1 MTNQNQ
7 PAFDR
12 VIVPVITDTHGGYL
26 GALMNPAT
34 VIELEDELGN
44 RYNYQPELTEVQ
56 KYLWNIYTETLD
68 KITNLAGA
76 DPVVALHDGDNIEG
90 NKHPSELVRP
100 ELSAQIKI
108 AFDNLLPLCRL
119 PNLKALRVVR
129 GTGAHE
135 LGFASATTILVQL
148 LQIAYPALDIQ
159 STQHGWLTVGGINID
174 YSHHGPW
181 KGRRKWLEGNEA
193 RYYLRDCMMND
204 ISECGK
210 PADVYIRGHVHV
222 PVIEK
227 LRVDGC
233 WSTLIV
239 VPSMKIGGE
248 YSFQATRSAPRI
260 ANGMVALEIEDGK
273 LRDVHEYIHVKD
285 LRTREHIDV

>member
-7 PAFDR
+7 PASSH
-12 VIVPVITDTHGGYL
+12 VIVPIISDTHGGHL

-44 RYNYQPELTEVQ
+44 RYEYKPEMTEIQ
-56 KYLWNIYTETLD
+56 KYLWNIYTQALGKIETL
-68 KITNLAGA
+68 AGD
-76 DPVVALHDGDNIEG
+76 DPIVWLHVGDNVEG

-100 ELSAQIKI
+100 ELSAQIRI
-108 AFDNLLPLCRL
+108 AFDNLLPICRL
-119 PNLKALRVVR
+119 PNIKALRIVK

-135 LGFASATTILVQL
+135 LGFASATSILIQL
-148 LQIAYPALDIQ
+148 LKIAYPALDIQ
-159 STQHGWLTVGGINID
+159 STQHGWAVVGGISVD
-174 YSHHGPW
+174 YSHHGPGR
-181 KGRRKWLEGNEA
+181 GRRKWLEGNEA

-204 ISECGK
+204 ISEYGR
-210 PADVYIRGHVHV
+210 PADVYIRGHVHTT
-222 PVIEK
+222 VIEK

-248 YSFQATRSAPRI
+248 FGFQVTRSSPRI
-260 ANGMVALEIEDGK
+260 ANGLVAMEIENEK
-273 LRDVHEYIHVKD
+273 LIDIHEYIQVQD
-285 LRTREHIDV
+285 LRTREYIDV